1 MPNKNQSA
9 RPDESGWLLEV
20 GVIGVDK
27 TLKIMRWGR
36 WTLLEVEW
44 LLRGMKDYPR
54 VIRKKEVSL
63 LSSDHKRLLPWMEL
77 SVCPVL
83 ADRWQPAFEIM
94 LKLEERGKINKGK
107 KSSDLPNE
115 SPYRRPL
122 SSWRI
127 TREDALLVASPYV
140 ARLIQPD
147 FDQGSKDLK
156 KLKRIRACSALLG
169 DALQVLA
176 GKRKALLKHYSDEVE
191 ATLLQINR
199 CRDKAQV
206 IITESLNNESRRYE
220 SDAPSGKK
228 WGRQNGRVN

>member
-1 MPNKNQSA
+1 MPNKIQCASPSEA
-9 RPDESGWLLEV
+9 GWLLEV

-54 VIRKKEVSL
+54 IIRKKEVSL
-63 LSSDHKRLLPWMEL
+63 LSSDHKKLLPWMEL
-77 SVCPVL
+77 PVSPVL
-83 ADRWQPAFEIM
+83 ADRWQPAFEFL

-107 KSSDLPNE
+107 KTSDLPSE

-147 FDQGSKDLK
+147 FDQGSRDLK
-156 KLKRIRACSALLG
+156 KLKRIKACSVLLG

-176 GKRKALLKHYSDEVE
+176 GKRKALRKRYSGEVE
-191 ATLLQINR
+191 STLLQINR
-199 CRDKAQV
+199 CRNKAQA
-206 IITESLNNESRRYE
+206 IITESLNNESRRYQ
-220 SDAPSGKK
+220 SDEPLEKK
-228 WGRQNGRVN
+228 WGRQNGKVN